1 MLMKRVLAA
10 LLVVLAGLC
19 HAQQPDETPP
29 KLIVLIGLDQFR
41 AGYLERYNE
50 AFSGGF
56 RRLINEGVWYQNA
69 IVDHAPTLSL
79 PGHTTLATGTN
90 PRTHGITSNAWIDP
104 RQKPA
109 DNGKLIATIPHLDPG
124 VHTLGDKTVRAFS
137 PHKIRVDGLADWV
150 RQANPGSRTV
160 ALSVSGLAVLYGGRS
175 AQHRSDNHV
184 YWLGSTGKFLTS
196 SYYRDNYPDWIN
208 RFNEGMADKYV
219 KQHVWDNTVP
229 EKFRSLAR
237 QDKVD
242 YEFDGVHTSFPHT
255 ADELTK
261 ETNQKHYNWW
271 FGRFSPYQND
281 ALFDLAKESIHQ
293 LELGQRDPVD
303 LLSIA
308 VKLTDRIG
316 HDFGPRSLEQL
327 DVILRLDR
335 LLGEFLHYLDNTVG
349 KHNYVIA
356 VSADHGAPNIS
367 EYEKANGREALRISS
382 EDFEE
387 ALKSTAS
394 LIRDH
399 GDDQQNLPALI
410 AENLEQFP
418 FVSKAMSRED
428 LDVNESNDA
437 VIAAYQ
443 NSYLAD
449 QPTTYPLW
457 TRDNMY
463 GNLVS
468 PLHPANY
475 GVIVELTGK
484 ANIWPA
490 QSTHGSSYQYD
501 REVPILFMGNGIKA
515 RTAMETVFTRDIAP
529 TLARLSGVDYPETV
543 EGRPLDLK

>member
-1 MLMKRVLAA
+1 MKRVLAT

-19 HAQQPDETPP
+19 HAQQPAQTPP

-50 AFSGGF
+50 VFSGGF
-56 RRLINEGVWYQNA
+56 RRLMDEGIWYQNA

-79 PGHTTLATGTN
+79 PGHTTLATGAN

-104 RQKPA
+104 RQEPA
-109 DNGKLIATIPHLDPG
+109 ENGKLMATIPHLDPG

-137 PHKIRVDGLADWV
+137 SQHIRVDGLADWV
-150 RQANPGSRTV
+150 RQADPGSRTV

-175 AQHRSDNHV
+175 AQNRSDNHV

-196 SYYRDNYPDWIN
+196 SYYRDSYPDWIN

-229 EKFRSLAR
+229 EKFWPLAR

-242 YEFDGVHTSFPHT
+242 YEFDGVHTNFPHT
-255 ADELTK
+255 AGELAQ

-281 ALFDLAKESIHQ
+281 ALFDLAQESIRQ
-293 LELGQRDPVD
+293 LQLGQRDPVD

-335 LLGEFLHYLDNTVG
+335 LLGEFLHYLDNSVG
-349 KHNYVIA
+349 EDNYIIA

-367 EYEKANGREALRISS
+367 EYEQANGREALRISS
-382 EDFEE
+382 EDFEK

-394 LIRDH
+394 LIRNHD
-399 GDDQQNLPALI
+399 DDQQNLPRLI

-418 FVSKAMSRED
+418 FISKAMSRED
-428 LDVNESNDA
+428 LEANDSNDA
-437 VIAAYQ
+437 TISAYQ
-443 NSYLAD
+443 NSYLAG

-457 TRDNMY
+457 TRDNRY

-515 RTAMETVFTRDIAP
+515 RIALETVYTRDIAP
-529 TLARLSGVDYPETV
+529 TLARLSAVNYPETV
-543 EGRPLDLK
+543 EGSPLDLK